1 MKKRSGLLS
10 TAALAVGLALSVVPG
25 VAGASTTFTPTA
37 TEDGPVGTPAAP
49 MR

>member
-1 MKKRSGLLS
+1 MKKRSGLLA

-25 VAGASTTFTPTA
+25 VAGASTTFTPYGHGGWPGWTR
-37 TEDGPVGTPAAP
+37 AAL